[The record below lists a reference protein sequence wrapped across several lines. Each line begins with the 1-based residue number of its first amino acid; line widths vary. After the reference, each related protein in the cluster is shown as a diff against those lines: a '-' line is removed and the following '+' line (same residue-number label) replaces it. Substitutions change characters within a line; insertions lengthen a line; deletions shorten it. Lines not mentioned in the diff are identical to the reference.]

1 MEEKRKGI
9 LRSLETDL
17 VAVNEQ
23 ASVFEVRF
31 SAATK
36 VLDQLKSGML
46 WGTILVRTCTRTC
59 SCCHSLR
66 ELVQT
71 KRLKQHN
78 HTPILMVAEFPYRT
92 MTV

>member
-23 ASVFEVRF
+23 ATVFETRF

-36 VLDQLKSGML
+36 VLDQLKSGVL
-46 WGTILVRTCTRTC
+46 
-59 SCCHSLR
+59 
-66 ELVQT
+66 
-71 KRLKQHN
+71 
-78 HTPILMVAEFPYRT
+78 
-92 MTV
+92 